1 MMSLDR
7 YPDIFQ
13 SHLAHFQAWFLFHT
27 RIPYYRLQTHA
38 LSNHCYQLSTDREHD
53 FRITILTCLMI
64 SFYTEWRNG
73 HSIGL
78 STGRQNGLGV
88 VHNNDF
94 IYLSDLCFLTF
105 DCVRVYACY
114 PLLSLPSSYNK
125 TNRDFG
131 PLTTTATRMHTV
143 VGYVCT
149 LWCWTATT
157 DDDPPTLWVMTG
169 NPPTLCVW
177 LFSQEGCRNTIGLLG
192 KWGFTWERERSLQ
205 GRIWM

>member
-1 MMSLDR
+1 M
-7 YPDIFQ
+7 
-13 SHLAHFQAWFLFHT
+13 
-27 RIPYYRLQTHA
+27 
-38 LSNHCYQLSTDREHD
+38 STDREHD

-105 DCVRVYACY
+105 GCMRGYACY
-114 PLLSLPSSYNK
+114 PLLSLPGSYIK

-131 PLTTTATRMHTV
+131 PLTTTATCMHTV

-149 LWCWTATT
+149 LLCWTATT

-169 NPPTLCVW
+169 NPPTLCVMAV
-177 LFSQEGCRNTIGLLG
+177 FPGGCRNTIGLLG
-192 KWGFTWERERSLQ
+192 KWFYLGKRTITLR
-205 GRIWM
+205 